1 MTFHGVLT
9 ALLKPK
15 YVAQGYSLS
24 EDEDFVYVE
33 FKGRV
38 VHVFNARR
46 ATIEA
51 IESEIE
57 KDC

>member
-1 MTFHGVLT
+1 MTIHGVLT
-9 ALLKPK
+9 QLLNPK
-15 YVAQGYSLS
+15 YIAQGYSLS
-24 EDEDFVYVE
+24 EDEDFLYVE

-38 VHVFNARR
+38 VHVFNSRR